1 MIVIGLTGGIGTGK
15 SEVSRILSDLGVAI
29 IDADKVGHEA
39 YLPNSEAWTA
49 VVDAFGREVL
59 QPNQEID
66 RKRLGSIV
74 FGNPQ
79 ALATLN
85 GIMHPIMY
93 GMIEERINAL
103 RGSGAV
109 GVVVEAAVLIEA
121 NWTPLVDEVW
131 VTVAPEEEVIR
142 RVQARNN
149 QSTEQI
155 RSRIRAQLSQEERE
169 RRADVVIGNDGDLQ
183 RLKETVEDLWNSR
196 VKEKVS

>member
-93 GMIEERINAL
+93 RMIEERIDAL
-103 RGSGAV
+103 RGSGAA

>member
-15 SEVSRILSDLGVAI
+15 SEVSRVLRDLGATI

-66 RKRLGSIV
+66 RKKLGSIV
-74 FGNPQ
+74 FGNPD
-79 ALATLN
+79 ALTTLN

-93 GMIEERINAL
+93 GMIEERIDAL
-103 RGSGAV
+103 REGGAA

-149 QSTEQI
+149 QSPEQI
-155 RSRIRAQLSQEERE
+155 RSRIRAQLSREERE
-169 RRADVVIGNDGDLQ
+169 RRADVVISNDGDLQ

>member
-15 SEVSRILSDLGVAI
+15 SEVSRILRDLGAAI

-49 VVDAFGREVL
+49 VVEAFGREVL

-66 RKRLGSIV
+66 RKKLGSIV
-74 FGNPQ
+74 FGNPD

-93 GMIEERINAL
+93 GMIEERIDAL
-103 RGSGAV
+103 REGEAA
-109 GVVVEAAVLIEA
+109 GVVVEAAILIEA

-149 QSTEQI
+149 QSPEQI

-169 RRADVVIGNDGDLQ
+169 RRADVVIANDGDLRQ
-183 RLKETVEDLWNSR
+183 LRDTVEDLWNSR